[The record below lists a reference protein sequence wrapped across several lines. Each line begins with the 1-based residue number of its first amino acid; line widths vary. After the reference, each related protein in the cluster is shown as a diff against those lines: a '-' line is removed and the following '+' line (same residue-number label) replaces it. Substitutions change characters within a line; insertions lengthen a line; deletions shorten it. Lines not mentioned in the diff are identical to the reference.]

1 VEPSKFRIFLC
12 IVFTELGHFHF
23 LLTEWH
29 DGVVIDKKVYCNRKT
44 GLPTC
49 CLYEKKADLAPKK
62 ARKSQIAVLRHI
74 HINKRIT
81 KHKIDSSEIL
91 I

>member
-29 DGVVIDKKVYCNRKT
+29 DGVIMYESVLQSQDGVANLLSLRKKGRPC
-44 GLPTC
+44 
-49 CLYEKKADLAPKK
+49 PKK
-62 ARKSQIAVLRHI
+62 SQ
-74 HINKRIT
+74 KEP
-81 KHKIDSSEIL
+81 DSSFKTYTYK
-91 I
+91 